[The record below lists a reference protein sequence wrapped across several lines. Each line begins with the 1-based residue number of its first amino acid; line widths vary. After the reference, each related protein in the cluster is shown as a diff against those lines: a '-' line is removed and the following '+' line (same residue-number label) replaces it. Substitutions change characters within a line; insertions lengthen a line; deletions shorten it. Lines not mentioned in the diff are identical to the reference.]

1 MFVGSAQDGVS
12 VYVYPTDRFKTISL
26 YACWVGELDAASA
39 SLTALVAYCLRRGTR
54 QWPTFTT
61 MQAHLE
67 ELYGASF
74 RADVGKLGEHQLL
87 SFRLEIPDGRYLPG
101 HPDTLGAGLDF
112 LQAVMQE
119 PNLTAAGHFPDD
131 VIAQE
136 KDILRRQIEGLINDK
151 AQYAML
157 RCIEA
162 MADGARFGVPR
173 YGRVEDLTAIDEQAV
188 AARWSE
194 GRKRWPLLLFGVGA
208 IDAAGFEAAV
218 RERFQGPQ
226 SAAPLRPPTLF
237 AATHDGRLVVD
248 EEDVRQGKLHLG
260 LATGVRLQDADYS
273 ALMMYTGVLGGFP
286 HSKLFVNVREKASL
300 AYYAYARVDAALGLM
315 MIGAG
320 IEFSDFRPALDIIRR
335 QLDDMREGRIS
346 EEEMAFTLE
355 SFTNELKAEDDS
367 PSALIGR
374 ELERRLL
381 GGGPTSDELEAS
393 LARVTRDDVVRVAGH
408 VNVDLIYFL
417 TAHGEVPAGA

>member
-1 MFVGSAQDGVS
+1 MFAGSAHDGVS
-12 VYVYPTDRFKTISL
+12 VYVYPTDRFKTLSL
-26 YACWVGELDAASA
+26 YACWVGELDAVTAA
-39 SLTALVAYCLRRGTR
+39 PNALVAYCLRRGTR
-54 QWPTFTT
+54 DWPTFTA

-112 LQAVMQE
+112 LQAVMQS
-119 PNLTAAGHFPDD
+119 PHLTVAGEFPDD
-131 VIAQE
+131 VVRQE
-136 KDILRRQIEGLINDK
+136 KDLLRRQIEGLINDK
-151 AQYAML
+151 AQYAVL

-162 MADGARFGVPR
+162 MADGAKFGVPR
-173 YGRVEDLTAIDEQAV
+173 YGRVEDLDGIDQQTV
-188 AARWSE
+188 AARWRE
-194 GRKRWPLLLFGVGA
+194 GRRRWPLLVFGVGA
-208 IDAAGFEAAV
+208 IDAADFEAAV
-218 RERFQGPQ
+218 RDRFQGPERAR
-226 SAAPLRPPTLF
+226 SLRPSKPFT
-237 AATHDGRLVVD
+237 ATHEGRLLVD

-260 LATGVRLQDADYS
+260 LATGVRLPDADYP
-273 ALMMYTGVLGGFP
+273 ALMMYTGVLGSFP

-320 IEFSDFRPALDIIRR
+320 IEFSNFRSALDIIRR

-346 EEEMAFTLE
+346 EDEMAFTLE
-355 SFTNELKAEDDS
+355 SFTNELKAEADS

-381 GGGPTSDELEAS
+381 GGGPTSEELEES
-393 LARVTRDDVVRVAGH
+393 LARVTRDDVERIAAQVDL
-408 VNVDLIYFL
+408 DLIYFL
-417 TAHGEVPAGA
+417 TARGEVPAYA